1 MSLPV
6 DAIAAL
12 EAFQAVGSWE
22 QRARML
28 MQWGERLP
36 GLADDEKVD
45 ANLVQ
50 GCESLVWLVARLEQ
64 GHWQFAASS
73 DARMIRGLVAL
84 LLARVNG
91 LSAAQLRAV
100 DLPDWFNQLG
110 LSRQLS
116 PSRSN
121 GLNAVLQ
128 RMQDLCGRGLAPD
141 GGGSAT
147 N

>member
-1 MSLPV
+1 MSLP
-6 DAIAAL
+6 AEAAAAL
-12 EAFQAVGSWE
+12 HAFQAVGSWE

-36 GLADDEKVD
+36 ALADEDKVD

-50 GCESLVWLVARLEQ
+50 GCESLVWLVGCLEN

-91 LSAAQLRAV
+91 LSAAKLQAV
-100 DLPDWFNQLG
+100 DLPDWFSQLG

-128 RMQDLCGRGLAPD
+128 RMRELSHTQ
-141 GGGSAT
+141 

>member
-1 MSLPV
+1 MSLP
-6 DAIAAL
+6 AEAL
-12 EAFQAVGSWE
+12 LVLENFRHLAGWE
-22 QRARML
+22 QRARLL

-36 GLADDEKVD
+36 PLNDADKTE
-45 ANLVQ
+45 ANRVH
-50 GCESLVWLVARLEQ
+50 GCESQVWLTGRLHDGQ
-64 GHWQFAASS
+64 WQFAASS

-84 LLARVNG
+84 LLVRVNG
-91 LSAAQLRAV
+91 LSADELQQV

-128 RMQDLCGRGLAPD
+128 RMRELTQ
-141 GGGSAT
+141 
-147 N
+147 

>member
-1 MSLPV
+1 MNLPAEAV
-6 DAIAAL
+6 NAL
-12 EAFQAVGSWE
+12 HTFQAAAGWE
-22 QRARML
+22 QRARLL
-28 MQWGERLP
+28 MQWGDRLP
-36 GLADDEKVD
+36 PLNDTEKSE
-45 ANLVQ
+45 ANRVH
-50 GCESLVWLVARLEQ
+50 GCESQVWLVGKLHD

-73 DARMIRGLVAL
+73 DARLIRGLVAL

-91 LSAAQLRAV
+91 LSAQDLQQV

-128 RMQDLCGRGLAPD
+128 RMNELAIALPF
-141 GGGSAT
+141 
-147 N
+147 

>member
-6 DAIAAL
+6 EAVSAL
-12 EAFQAVGSWE
+12 ESFQAVGSWE

-28 MQWGERLP
+28 MQWGEQLP
-36 GLADDEKVD
+36 ALADADKVD

-50 GCESLVWLVARLEQ
+50 GCESLVWLVGRLQ
-64 GHWQFAASS
+64 AGHWQFAASS
-73 DARMIRGLVAL
+73 EARMIRGLVAL

-91 LSAAQLRAV
+91 LSAAELQAV
-100 DLPDWFNQLG
+100 DLPDWFAQLG

-128 RMQDLCGRGLAPD
+128 RMRELSR
-141 GGGSAT
+141 T
-147 N
+147 

>member
-1 MSLPV
+1 MTLPA
-6 DAIAAL
+6 DAQAAL
-12 EAFQAVGSWE
+12 DSFEHCTGWE
-22 QRARML
+22 QRARLL
-28 MQWGERLP
+28 MQWGQRLP
-36 GLADDEKVD
+36 ELNEADKTE
-45 ANLVQ
+45 ANRVN
-50 GCESLVWLVARLEQ
+50 GCESQVWLVGELRN

-73 DARMIRGLVAL
+73 DARLIRGLVAL

-91 LSAAQLRAV
+91 LSAEHLQQV

-128 RMQDLCGRGLAPD
+128 RMRELAN
-141 GGGSAT
+141 A
-147 N
+147 